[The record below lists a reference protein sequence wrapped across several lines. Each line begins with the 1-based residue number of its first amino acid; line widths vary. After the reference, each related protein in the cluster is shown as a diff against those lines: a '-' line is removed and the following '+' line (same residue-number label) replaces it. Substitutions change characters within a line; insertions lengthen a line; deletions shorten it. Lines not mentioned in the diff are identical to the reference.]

1 MLIKFEKGDM
11 FKSGADCLIN
21 TVNCEGYMGK
31 GIAYQFKLQF
41 PENNLSYV
49 KACKSGELRIGTIH
63 CFVEKGTTII
73 NFPTK
78 DKWRESSKL
87 RYIEVGLDAF
97 LNVLPDLK
105 VKTIAVPPLG
115 CGNGGLDWEEVK
127 ALLLEKIAAIQ
138 ENYIFLIYEPSM
150 SYKQKAKKAPK
161 LSASSLVLMK
171 IKMNL
176 EHCTKLRLQKT
187 AYLMDLFLGE
197 HYFSFTKYKYGP
209 YAHSIDVICR
219 DIREYQSY
227 YDLKDTE
234 STFQMVYQIICSD
247 KTLAV
252 LDKLTPVIEKAS
264 SYVNRIGSDQDLE
277 GIATILYLIE
287 NGDEMPKDKLISEFK
302 GWSED
307 KASRFTTEQIETYID
322 YLVNTGLIERSLMGS
337 YCISEYI

>member
-11 FKSGADCLIN
+11 FKSDADCLIN

-41 PENNLSYV
+41 PENNISYV

-63 CFVEKGTTII
+63 YFVEKGITII

-87 RYIEVGLDAF
+87 KYIEVGLDVF
-97 LNVLPDLK
+97 LNVLPSLR
-105 VKTIAVPPLG
+105 VKTIAIPPLG
-115 CGNGGLDWEEVK
+115 CGNGGLEWAEVK
-127 ALLLEKIAAIQ
+127 ELILKKIVAIE
-138 ENYIFLIYEPSM
+138 ENYTFLIYEPSKG
-150 SYKQKAKKAPK
+150 YKQKAKKAPK

-176 EHCTKLRLQKT
+176 KYCSKLRLQKT
-187 AYLMDLFLGE
+187 AYLMDLFMGE
-197 HYFSFTKYKYGP
+197 HYFSFSKYKYGP

-227 YDLKDTE
+227 YNLKDTE

-264 SYVNRIGSDQDLE
+264 SYVNKIENDQDLE
-277 GIATILYLIE
+277 GIASVLYLIE
-287 NGDEMPKDKLISEFK
+287 NGDEMQKDKLISEFK

-307 KASRFTTEQIETYID
+307 KASRFTIEQIEAYIG
-322 YLVNTGLIERSLMGS
+322 YLVNTGLIERNLTGS